1 MVLSAE
7 DIHKKKFNTKMRG
20 YNIDEVNDF
29 LDQVTKDYQILKDE
43 NERLNEQLKE
53 TNAALKNYDNHK
65 EALNSSILVAQEAA
79 DNVRKQA
86 NRDAEEMIA
95 VAQTKANELI
105 ENATSEANQ
114 AVSEGAKQAAA
125 LAISTNDYRAQL
137 KSFRQKMIGMLES
150 QLDFAKDSAWTELI
164 DGVDYKKLDEIKFSV
179 ESLDNVAGLSV
190 NSESNQAL
198 PKGIKKSSYAKPTV
212 LILPTGEV
220 RTLY

>member
-53 TNAALKNYDNHK
+53 TNVALKNYDNHK

-198 PKGIKKSSYAKPTV
+198 PKGIEKSSYVKPTV

>member
-43 NERLNEQLKE
+43 NERLTQKLREADTEL
-53 TNAALKNYDNHK
+53 TNYDNHK
-65 EALNSSILVAQEAA
+65 DALNSSILVAQEAA
-79 DNVRKQA
+79 DSVRKQA
-86 NRDAEEMIA
+86 NRDAEETIA

-105 ENATSEANQ
+105 DNATSAANQ

-125 LAISTNDYRAQL
+125 LAISTNDYREQL

-164 DGVDYKKLDEIKFSV
+164 DGVDYKKLDAIKFSV
-179 ESLDNVAGLSV
+179 ESLDNGASLSV
-190 NSESNQAL
+190 NSESNQTL
-198 PKGIKKSSYAKPTV
+198 PQGIEKSSYAMPTV